1 MVNLTI
7 GGLVRGLL
15 IIVGQKNI
23 YKPELALNFVTLVI
37 HLYFH
42 FTMGLAISE
51 FALNHFAIC
60 TL

>member
-1 MVNLTI
+1 MLTTRI
-7 GGLVRGLL
+7 TILKLNHVEQK
-15 IIVGQKNI
+15 IIH
-23 YKPELALNFVTLVI
+23 KPELALNFVTLVI